1 MSNHRAL
8 IVTHYWPPHVGG
20 IERVAF
26 VQAVALA
33 RRGWR
38 VTVATSRLAGDCAV
52 EHEGAIVV
60 RRYPCWNRAE
70 EALNVPVPLMGPA
83 MFRDLVRL
91 GSEADIIV
99 AHGHAY
105 IGSAYAAHAARKLR
119 KPFVLIQHSPFID
132 YPFPLS
138 AVERL
143 VDRTLG
149 SYVIRAARRVVA
161 VSTHTERF
169 VQSIAPKADTI
180 VVRSGVD
187 QDRFKPPPSRKRE
200 GGLPVILTVRRLV
213 PRNGVDVLVRAWRR
227 EQLGDR
233 AELVIAGDG
242 PERSTI
248 MGLAAGD
255 ASIALRGYV
264 SDDELADLYRNCDVF
279 VLPSRSGEC
288 FGLVAAEAMATG
300 LPVIATE
307 SGGITDLV
315 EDGVN
320 GVLVPTNDSAS
331 LGQAIRVLIDDE
343 GKRSRLSRGALDTA
357 SSLSWDR
364 SLDQLEDILVSELT

>member
-1 MSNHRAL
+1 M
-8 IVTHYWPPHVGG
+8 
-20 IERVAF
+20 
-26 VQAVALA
+26 
-33 RRGWR
+33 
-38 VTVATSRLAGDCAV
+38 
-52 EHEGAIVV
+52 
-60 RRYPCWNRAE
+60 
-70 EALNVPVPLMGPA
+70 
-83 MFRDLVRL
+83 
-91 GSEADIIV
+91 
-99 AHGHAY
+99 
-105 IGSAYAAHAARKLR
+105 
-119 KPFVLIQHSPFID
+119 
-132 YPFPLS
+132 
-138 AVERL
+138 
-143 VDRTLG
+143 
-149 SYVIRAARRVVA
+149 
-161 VSTHTERF
+161 
-169 VQSIAPKADTI
+169 
-180 VVRSGVD
+180 
-187 QDRFKPPPSRKRE
+187 
-200 GGLPVILTVRRLV
+200 ILTVRRLV

-279 VLPSRSGEC
+279 VLPSRSGEG

-357 SSLSWDR
+357 ASLSWDR